1 MRRRRSKRL
10 LRSIRFIFRLRSRCV
25 CRLFFFFSRPPSQ
38 GSRVN
43 RCSYGINYYLLGYI
57 GPDSF
62 VVFNNNNPVVED
74 WKVLIVK
81 WLYISLMSG
90 FSDPP
95 TLEIS
100 CEVYLFWTV
109 KFGTRNLSCGG
120 EVTISMVK
128 LLRGNF
134 CLKLFFFFF
143 PMDLNCLEASCL
155 GVHP

>member
-1 MRRRRSKRL
+1 M
-10 LRSIRFIFRLRSRCV
+10 RSIRFIFRLRSRCV

-62 VVFNNNNPVVED
+62 VVFSNNNPLVEGTDRQVV
-74 WKVLIVK
+74 IH
-81 WLYISLMSG
+81 YSLMSG

-95 TLEIS
+95 TL